1 MPALFDKYK
10 NLNLRIKSMLAMPC
24 HMCQRRDY
32 LLPESQQDKNEGD
45 FQGFIENW
53 ETIEIHL

>member
-1 MPALFDKYK
+1 
-10 NLNLRIKSMLAMPC
+10 MLAVPC